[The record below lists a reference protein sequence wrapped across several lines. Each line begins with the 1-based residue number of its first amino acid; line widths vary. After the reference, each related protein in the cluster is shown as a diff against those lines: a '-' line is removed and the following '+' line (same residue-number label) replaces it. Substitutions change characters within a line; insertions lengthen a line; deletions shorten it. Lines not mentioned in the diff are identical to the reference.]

1 MDFANVHRR
10 FIKNFSRI
18 VAPLIL
24 MLETTDESISNETH
38 STQTKKQGILDCG
51 KANSANN
58 VNVNIKIFHLL

>member
-1 MDFANVHRR
+1 
-10 FIKNFSRI
+10 
-18 VAPLIL
+18 